1 MLEIYAIFRAMRKRQ
16 IKKILET
23 YLMDADEEFLIPPSA
38 YRAEEKELEKF
49 YSKAWRISNP
59 EKAAEIDAAVEKAL
73 SEAESKN

>member
-1 MLEIYAIFRAMRKRQ
+1 MRKRQ

-38 YRAEEKELEKF
+38 YRAEERELDKF

-59 EKAAEIDAAVEKAL
+59 EKAKEIDEAVERAIKEVEEKEKAKV
-73 SEAESKN
+73 EG